1 MTNLISE
8 KIPKALQTQ
17 SIVLQGKPADEI
29 VKLADEKNADLIVI
43 ATHGESGW
51 QRFLFG
57 SVTEKVVRT
66 TSRPVLTVHQPQN
79 K

>member
-1 MTNLISE
+1 M
-8 KIPKALQTQ
+8 QTR
-17 SIVLQGKPADEI
+17 SVVLQGKPADEI
-29 VKLADEKNADLIVI
+29 VKLAEEKDADMIVI

-51 QRFLFG
+51 ERFLFG

-66 TSRPVLTVHQPQN
+66 ISIPVLTVKQPQT